1 VRGQLSEIRES
12 ASYSGATD
20 TSWDRGAIINH
31 YSNGYGC
38 WGASCNAAD
47 NNGNLMKQEVYIP
60 NNDPMTSYTT
70 WLQQYDY
77 DTLNRLQRVHE
88 YTGNTALDWQQEHVY
103 DRYGNRTI
111 DGNSA
116 KTFGNGINSA
126 QMSVSTF
133 TNRMYGPGETD
144 ASHTQVDY
152 DAAGNQT
159 KDLTAASGGGTRVYD
174 AENRMTSAGSAGVT
188 PATYAYNGDGQ
199 RVRRSV
205 SGVETWQVYGIGGE
219 LLTEY
224 AANASPATPQKEYG
238 YRNGQLLI
246 TAESG
251 SSSANAATICK
262 LTAARRAVGKE
273 CTVAAVTALL
283 TTPPAILPMRR
294 FR

>member
-1 VRGQLSEIRES
+1 M
-12 ASYSGATD
+12 
-20 TSWDRGAIINH
+20 
-31 YSNGYGC
+31 
-38 WGASCNAAD
+38 AD
-47 NNGNLMKQEVYIP
+47 NNGNLKKQEVYIP

-70 WLQQYDY
+70 WYQQYDY

-88 YTGNTALDWQQEHVY
+88 YTGNNALDWQQEYVY

-116 KTFGNGINSA
+116 KTFGNGVNSA
-126 QMSVSTF
+126 QMSVSTA

-174 AENRMTSAGSAGVT
+174 AENRMTSAGSAGVS
-188 PATYAYNGDGQ
+188 PATYAYSADGQ
-199 RVRRSV
+199 RVKRNV

-219 LLTEY
+219 LLAEY

-246 TAESG
+246 TAEPG
-251 SSSANAATICK
+251 SSSANAATYLQTDSSTQGSWKGVHGGGGYGIAND
-262 LTAARRAVGKE
+262 AASYPSYATVSVTGAASYTWSTSTTDVRA
-273 CTVAAVTALL
+273 L
-283 TTPPAILPMRR
+283 MRGNGHSR
-294 FR
+294 ELRS